1 MRINQKTINLP
12 GYYKILILDTVLY
25 NRQRDKNI
33 YNVVKR
39 GEWVKTAL
47 SCEEHEKQFAED
59 AWLNYFN
66 RYLFE
71 HGTISEK
78 EYKKMTEK
86 IANRK
91 AKSSRH
97 GSAI

>member
-1 MRINQKTINLP
+1 MK
-12 GYYKILILDTVLY
+12 KVLADEE
-25 NRQRDKNI
+25 RE
-33 YNVVKR
+33 KR
-39 GEWVKTAL
+39 
-47 SCEEHEKQFAED
+47 FAED

-86 IANRK
+86 IASRK
-91 AKSSRH
+91 SKLSNDR
-97 GSAI
+97 SAM

>member
-1 MRINQKTINLP
+1 MK
-12 GYYKILILDTVLY
+12 K
-25 NRQRDKNI
+25 
-33 YNVVKR
+33 
-39 GEWVKTAL
+39 AL
-47 SCEEHEKQFAED
+47 FDEEREKQFAED

-71 HGTISEK
+71 HGTITEK

-91 AKSSRH
+91 AKPSHRQ
-97 GSAI
+97 SAM